1 MGSVS
6 KKYFFLLLILQ
17 LLFACGKNNGVAPGD
32 SASSGSGSGSTQSSY
47 KIFLTALYGGNFG
60 GVAGADSTCMAD
72 PAKPADGKNYKA
84 MLGASN
90 RFPPSTDWVFKPN
103 KAYVRVNNTP
113 IATTTAGAVF
123 SFPLTNSLD
132 ANILGVWT
140 GFNSSW
146 VVSNN
151 CSDWSISIGSGEFG
165 DSHTT
170 SSSMLKIA
178 SGSCGSTNNLICVE
192 Q

>member
-1 MGSVS
+1 MVSVS

-32 SASSGSGSGSTQSSY
+32 STSSGSSQTSY
-47 KIFLTALYGGNFG
+47 KIFLTGSYGGNFG
-60 GVAGADSTCMAD
+60 GVAGADSSCMAD

-84 MLGASN
+84 LLGASN

-103 KAYVRVNNTP
+103 KAYVRVDNTP

-123 SFPLTNSLD
+123 SFPLTNAIETSGGL
-132 ANILGVWT
+132 AWT

-146 VVSNN
+146 VVSTN
-151 CSDWSISIGSGEFG
+151 CSDWTSAGAGGYFGST
-165 DSHTT
+165 SLT
-170 SSSMLKIA
+170 SSGMVSN
-178 SGSCGSTNNLICVE
+178 GGTSCFSAFVLICVE